1 MPYWRLSAFYFFYF
15 SALGVLAPFWAL
27 YLKDSGYTAI
37 QIGELMAIPMATKM
51 IAPFVWGVIADHTN
65 KRMQIVRSGALAAFL
80 TFLLVFWV
88 SGFWPLAIAMTL
100 FSFFWNAVLPQV
112 EAVTFRHLDQESA
125 MYSRV
130 RVWGSIGFIA
140 MVVGVGYLIDHHGSR
155 VILYT
160 LAVLYAG
167 IWVATQLVPEE
178 STPAEHEHQHQPRSF
193 FSLLKSPPILTF
205 VAACFLMQFS
215 HGAYYTFYT
224 IYMQGFGYSETLI
237 GEMWA
242 LGVIAEVVLYIFFMH
257 KLLERFGARTLLIAS
272 LAIAGLRW
280 LLIGHFGDSLAIL
293 LFAQLLHAATF
304 GSFHAAAIHYV
315 HHAFTHKLQG
325 RGQALY
331 SSISFGAGGA
341 AGSVA
346 SGATWELWG
355 ATTVFSIA
363 AVIAFSGMLI
373 TIIGMDR
380 RGG

>member
-27 YLKDSGYTAI
+27 YLKESGFSAI
-37 QIGELMAIPMATKM
+37 QIGELMAIPMGTKM

-65 KRMQIVRSGALAAFL
+65 QRMLIVRSGAFAAFL

-112 EAVTFRHLDQESA
+112 EAVTFRHLDQEST

-130 RVWGSIGFIA
+130 RVWGSIGFIG

-167 IWVATQLVPEE
+167 IWLATQLVPDE
-178 STPAEHEHQHQPRSF
+178 SKPSHHEHQPYSF
-193 FSLLKSPPILTF
+193 FTLLKSPAILAF
-205 VAACFLMQFS
+205 IVACFLMQFS

-237 GEMWA
+237 GQLWA
-242 LGVIAEVVLYIFFMH
+242 FGVIAEVVLYIFFMH
-257 KLLERFGARTLLIAS
+257 RLLGRFGARAILIIS
-272 LAIAGLRW
+272 LGIACLRW
-280 LLIGHFGDSLAIL
+280 LLIGNFGDSLAIL

-346 SGATWELWG
+346 SGSTWELWG
-355 ATTVFSIA
+355 ATAVFSIA
-363 AVIAFSGMLI
+363 AVVAFSGMLI
-373 TIIGMDR
+373 ALIGMDR

>member
-1 MPYWRLSAFYFFYF
+1 
-15 SALGVLAPFWAL
+15 
-27 YLKDSGYTAI
+27 
-37 QIGELMAIPMATKM
+37 
-51 IAPFVWGVIADHTN
+51 
-65 KRMQIVRSGALAAFL
+65 
-80 TFLLVFWV
+80 
-88 SGFWPLAIAMTL
+88 
-100 FSFFWNAVLPQV
+100 
-112 EAVTFRHLDQESA
+112 
-125 MYSRV
+125 
-130 RVWGSIGFIA
+130 
-140 MVVGVGYLIDHHGSR
+140 
-155 VILYT
+155 
-160 LAVLYAG
+160 
-167 IWVATQLVPEE
+167 
-178 STPAEHEHQHQPRSF
+178 SF